1 MEEQAA
7 LGIIYIITNK
17 VNSKV
22 YIGQTR
28 KSLSERMRH
37 HFSKYETCTK
47 LKKAIGQYG
56 KDNFMYS
63 VLELVPY
70 SELNERESFYIE
82 RYNSIENGYNIK
94 KGNSEFKGR
103 NIHSIKMLQEDIV
116 NDYNA
121 GMNTKDIADK
131 YHIALTSVYNSLTRA
146 NVKMR
151 YCKNAIKPLRAKI
164 DINLLVEMK
173 QKGLTTAYIAKYFN
187 VAKSS
192 VKRMVNRHK
201 NIIFPRVSNTS
212 AYKDGGE
219 NVL

>member
-1 MEEQAA
+1 MGEQEA

-28 KSLSERMRH
+28 KALSERMRH

-47 LKKAIGQYG
+47 LKKAIEQYG
-56 KDNFMYS
+56 KDNFIYN
-63 VLELVPY
+63 VLELVSY
-70 SELNERESFYIE
+70 SKLNDREAFYIE

-94 KGNSEFKGR
+94 KGNSKFKGR
-103 NIHSIKMLQEDIV
+103 KIHSIKDLQENIV
-116 NDYNA
+116 SDYNA

-131 YHIALTSVYNSLTRA
+131 YHIALTSVYNSLQRA

-151 YCKNAIKPLRAKI
+151 YCKNVIKPLRAKI
-164 DINLLVEMK
+164 DINKLIEMK
-173 QKGLTTAYIAKYFN
+173 AQGLNTAYIANYFN

-201 NIIFPRVSNTS
+201 NIIFPRVSDIS
-212 AYKDGGE
+212 A
-219 NVL
+219 

>member
-1 MEEQAA
+1 MEEQEA

-28 KSLSERMRH
+28 KTLSERMRH
-37 HFSKYETCTK
+37 HFSKYETCAK
-47 LKKAIGQYG
+47 LKKAIEQYG
-56 KDNFMYS
+56 KDNFIYN
-63 VLELVPY
+63 VLELVPF
-70 SELNERESFYIE
+70 SKLNEREAFYIDK
-82 RYNSIENGYNIK
+82 YNSIENGYNIK
-94 KGNSEFKGR
+94 KGNSKFKGR
-103 NIHSIKMLQEDIV
+103 KIHSIKDLQEDIV
-116 NDYNA
+116 SNYNA

-131 YHIALTSVYNSLTRA
+131 YHIALTSVYNSLQRA

-164 DINLLVEMK
+164 DINKLIEMK
-173 QKGLTTAYIAKYFN
+173 RQGLNTAYIANYFN

-201 NIIFPRVSNTS
+201 NIIFPRVSNIS
-212 AYKDGGE
+212 A
-219 NVL
+219 

>member
-1 MEEQAA
+1 MEEQEA

-17 VNSKV
+17 VNGKV

-28 KSLSERMRH
+28 KALSERMRH

-47 LKKAIGQYG
+47 LKKAIEQYG
-56 KDNFMYS
+56 KDNFIYN

-70 SELNERESFYIE
+70 SKLNDREAFYIE

-94 KGNSEFKGR
+94 KGNSKFKGR
-103 NIHSIKMLQEDIV
+103 KIHSIKDLQEDIV
-116 NDYNA
+116 SDYNA

-131 YHIALTSVYNSLTRA
+131 YHIALTSVYNSLQRA

-151 YCKNAIKPLRAKI
+151 YCKNVIKPLGAKI
-164 DINLLVEMK
+164 DINKLIEMK
-173 QKGLTTAYIAKYFN
+173 IQGLNTAYIANYFN

-201 NIIFPRVSNTS
+201 NIIFPRVSDIS
-212 AYKDGGE
+212 A
-219 NVL
+219 

>member
-1 MEEQAA
+1 MEEQVA

-47 LKKAIGQYG
+47 LKKAIEQYG
-56 KDNFMYS
+56 KDNFIYS

-70 SELNERESFYIE
+70 SELNVRESFYIE
-82 RYNSIENGYNIK
+82 RYNSIENGYNTK

-103 NIHSIKMLQEDIV
+103 KIHSIKMLQEDIV

-164 DINLLVEMK
+164 DINLLIEMK
-173 QKGLTTAYIAKYFN
+173 QNGLTTAYIAKYFN

>member
-1 MEEQAA
+1 MKEQEP

-17 VNSKV
+17 VNSRV

-47 LKKAIGQYG
+47 LKKAIEQYG
-56 KDNFMYS
+56 KDNFLYN
-63 VLELVPY
+63 VLELVSY
-70 SELNERESFYIE
+70 SELNDKEAFYIE
-82 RYNSIENGYNIK
+82 KYNSIENGYNIK
-94 KGNSEFKGR
+94 KGNSKFKGR
-103 NIHSIKMLQEDIV
+103 KIHSIKKLQEDIV
-116 NDYNA
+116 SDYNA

-131 YHIALTSVYNSLTRA
+131 YHIALTSVYNSLQRA

-151 YCKNAIKPLRAKI
+151 YCKDAIKPLRAKI
-164 DINLLVEMK
+164 DITKLIEMK
-173 QKGLTTAYIAKYFN
+173 NQGLGTAYIASYFN
-187 VAKSS
+187 VNKSS

-201 NIIFPRVSNTS
+201 NIIFPRVPNTS
-212 AYKDGGE
+212 ASNVGGE

>member
-1 MEEQAA
+1 MNEQEP

-37 HFSKYETCTK
+37 HFSKYETCVK
-47 LKKAIGQYG
+47 LKKAIEQYG
-56 KDNFMYS
+56 KENFLFN

-70 SELNERESFYIE
+70 QDLNRRESYYID

-103 NIHSIKMLQEDIV
+103 KIHSIKNLQEDIV
-116 NDYNA
+116 NDYNL
-121 GMNTKDIADK
+121 GMNTKDIAEK
-131 YHIALTSVYNSLTRA
+131 YHIALTSVYNSLQRA

-151 YCKNAIKPLRAKI
+151 YCKDAIKPLRAKI
-164 DINLLVEMK
+164 DINKLIEMK
-173 QKGLTTAYIAKYFN
+173 RQGLNTAYIANYFN

-201 NIIFPRVSNTS
+201 NIIFPRVSNTLTS
-212 AYKDGGE
+212 
-219 NVL
+219 

>member
-1 MEEQAA
+1 MGEQEA

-28 KSLSERMRH
+28 KALSERMRH

-47 LKKAIGQYG
+47 LKKAIEQYG
-56 KDNFMYS
+56 KDNFIYN
-63 VLELVPY
+63 VLELVSY
-70 SELNERESFYIE
+70 SKLNDREAFYIE

-94 KGNSEFKGR
+94 KGNSKFKGR
-103 NIHSIKMLQEDIV
+103 KIHSIKDLQENIV
-116 NDYNA
+116 SDYNA

-131 YHIALTSVYNSLTRA
+131 YHIALTSVYNSLQRA

-151 YCKNAIKPLRAKI
+151 YCKNVIKPLRAKI
-164 DINLLVEMK
+164 DINKLIEMK
-173 QKGLTTAYIAKYFN
+173 AQGLNTAYIANYFN

-192 VKRMVNRHK
+192 VKRMVN
-201 NIIFPRVSNTS
+201 ILTMVSQVRS
-212 AYKDGGE
+212 FAWVQVY
-219 NVL
+219 LSRWR

>member
-1 MEEQAA
+1 MGEQEA

-28 KSLSERMRH
+28 KELSERMRH

-47 LKKAIGQYG
+47 LKKAIEQYG
-56 KDNFMYS
+56 KDNFIYN

-70 SELNERESFYIE
+70 SKLNDREAFYIK

-94 KGNSEFKGR
+94 KGNSKFKGR
-103 NIHSIKMLQEDIV
+103 KIHSIKDLQENIV
-116 NDYNA
+116 SDYNA

-131 YHIALTSVYNSLTRA
+131 YHIALTSVYNSLQRA

-164 DINLLVEMK
+164 DINKLIEMK
-173 QKGLTTAYIAKYFN
+173 VQGLNTAYIANYFN

-201 NIIFPRVSNTS
+201 NIIFPRVSDIS
-212 AYKDGGE
+212 A
-219 NVL
+219 

>member
-1 MEEQAA
+1 MGEQEA

-28 KSLSERMRH
+28 KALSERMRH

-47 LKKAIGQYG
+47 LKKAIEQYG
-56 KDNFMYS
+56 KDNFIYN

-70 SELNERESFYIE
+70 SKLNDREAFYIE

-94 KGNSEFKGR
+94 KGNSKFKGR
-103 NIHSIKMLQEDIV
+103 KIHSIKDLQENIV
-116 NDYNA
+116 SDYNA

-131 YHIALTSVYNSLTRA
+131 YHIALTSVYNSLQRA

-151 YCKNAIKPLRAKI
+151 YCKNVIKPLRAKI
-164 DINLLVEMK
+164 DINKLIEMK
-173 QKGLTTAYIAKYFN
+173 AQGLNTAYIANYFN

-201 NIIFPRVSNTS
+201 NIIFPRVSDIS
-212 AYKDGGE
+212 A
-219 NVL
+219 

>member
-1 MEEQAA
+1 MEEQEA

-47 LKKAIGQYG
+47 LRKAIEQYG
-56 KDNFMYS
+56 KDNFIYN

-70 SELNERESFYIE
+70 SELNDREAFYIE

-94 KGNSEFKGR
+94 KGNSKFKGR
-103 NIHSIKMLQEDIV
+103 KIHSIKDLQEDIV

-121 GMNTKDIADK
+121 GMNTKDIADE
-131 YHIALTSVYNSLTRA
+131 YHVALTSVYNTLQRA

-164 DINLLVEMK
+164 DINKLIEMK
-173 QKGLTTAYIAKYFN
+173 RQGLNTAYIANYFN

-201 NIIFPRVSNTS
+201 NIIFPRVSNIS
-212 AYKDGGE
+212 A
-219 NVL
+219 

>member
-1 MEEQAA
+1 MGEQEA

-28 KSLSERMRH
+28 KALSERMRH

-47 LKKAIGQYG
+47 LKKAIEQYG
-56 KDNFMYS
+56 KDNFIYN

-70 SELNERESFYIE
+70 SKLNDREAFYIK

-94 KGNSEFKGR
+94 KGNSKFKGR
-103 NIHSIKMLQEDIV
+103 KIHSIKDLQENIV
-116 NDYNA
+116 SDYNA

-131 YHIALTSVYNSLTRA
+131 YHIALTSVYNSLQRA

-164 DINLLVEMK
+164 DINKLIEMK
-173 QKGLTTAYIAKYFN
+173 VQGLNTAYIANYFN

-201 NIIFPRVSNTS
+201 NIIFPRVSDIS
-212 AYKDGGE
+212 A
-219 NVL
+219 

>member
-1 MEEQAA
+1 MEEQEP

-37 HFSKYETCTK
+37 HFSKYETCIK
-47 LKKAIGQYG
+47 LKKAIEEYG
-56 KDNFMYS
+56 KGNFLYN

-70 SELNERESFYIE
+70 SQLNERESYYIGE
-82 RYNSIENGYNIK
+82 YNSIENGYNIK
-94 KGNSEFKGR
+94 KGNSKFRGR
-103 NIHSIKMLQEDIV
+103 KIHSIKELQEDIV
-116 NDYNA
+116 NDYNT

-131 YHIALTSVYNSLTRA
+131 YHIALTSVYNSLQRA
-146 NVKMR
+146 NIKMR

-164 DINLLVEMK
+164 DINKLSEMK
-173 QKGLTTAYIAKYFN
+173 RLGFKTAYIANYFG

-201 NIIFPRVSNTS
+201 NIIFPRVPNTLAS
-212 AYKDGGE
+212 
-219 NVL
+219 

>member
-1 MEEQAA
+1 MEEQEA

-17 VNSKV
+17 VNGKV

-28 KSLSERMRH
+28 KALSERMRH

-47 LKKAIGQYG
+47 LKKAIEQYG
-56 KDNFMYS
+56 KDNFIYN
-63 VLELVPY
+63 VLKLVPY
-70 SELNERESFYIE
+70 SKLNDREAFYIE

-94 KGNSEFKGR
+94 KGNSKFKGR
-103 NIHSIKMLQEDIV
+103 KIHSIKDLQEDIV
-116 NDYNA
+116 SDYNA

-131 YHIALTSVYNSLTRA
+131 YHIALTSVYNSLQRA

-151 YCKNAIKPLRAKI
+151 YCKNVIKPLGAKI
-164 DINLLVEMK
+164 DINKLIEMK
-173 QKGLTTAYIAKYFN
+173 IQGLNTAYIANYFN

-201 NIIFPRVSNTS
+201 NIIFPRVSDIS
-212 AYKDGGE
+212 A
-219 NVL
+219 